1 MLTVRLL
8 LALYN
13 IHKIESKSIDFVL
26 DFTQADLEVD
36 ICMELPIRFIIN
48 EFDYGHSHSC
58 VLKLNKI
65 LYRLKQASLNWYEK
79 LLEGLIA
86 RDFVPSVIDPWF
98 YLKYGMMI
106 LTYVEDCII
115 SGTFMKD
122 IDSFIFSMQHGSEI
136 SFWPTREILTHFWG
150 LKSLR
155 MKIPILNYLNLF
167 WSTNFYPFLVCAIM
181 NIKRMQTSQPLL
193 LLKVFYIDI
202 WQASHTSCHGNIERL
217 SGCYP
222 ISKAI
227 IDPTLQWQFTK
238 LLSFAMILG

>member
-1 MLTVRLL
+1 
-8 LALYN
+8 
-13 IHKIESKSIDFVL
+13 
-26 DFTQADLEVD
+26 
-36 ICMELPIRFIIN
+36 MELPIGFIIN
-48 EFDYGHSHSC
+48 EVEYGHSRSY
-58 VLKLNKI
+58 VLRFNRS
-65 LYRLKQASLNWYEK
+65 LYGLKQASLNWYEK
-79 LLEGLIA
+79 LWEGMVA
-86 RDFVPSVIDPWF
+86 RYFFPFVTDPCF

-136 SFWPTREILTHFWG
+136 SFWPTREILTNFWG

-181 NIKRMQTSQPLL
+181 NIKRMQTSLPLL

-202 WQASHTSCHGNIERL
+202 WQASHKIFHGNIERL

-227 IDPTLQWQFTK
+227 LDPTFQWQFTK
-238 LLSFAMILG
+238 LLNFAMILG